1 MTSRDRHTHHRLGG
15 FVRNKIDEG
24 RFRELLEES
33 DDLQSDAMRSA
44 RTGLDDYVEAARE
57 ARLAARRDS
66 SRWGPV
72 AAAAGVAGAVT
83 LLASGTAWA
92 AGDDVAALQTAAG
105 LENLAVQT
113 YKTALTLPFIGGS
126 SANPVVKAFAEKTMG
141 QHNEHATAFNAA
153 VQRLG
158 GKPQLAPDPKYA
170 QVVQQ
175 TIPKIKGA
183 ADVVGLAITLEDVAA
198 QTYVKNVG
206 LVSTAE
212 LRQLFA
218 SVAGV
223 ESQHKAILLAV
234 QALIKGGAPELIA
247 LPPDLTK
254 LPDAAGSVGFPDTFY
269 PTTMAAPVEEGAVK

>member
-1 MTSRDRHTHHRLGG
+1 
-15 FVRNKIDEG
+15 
-24 RFRELLEES
+24 
-33 DDLQSDAMRSA
+33 
-44 RTGLDDYVEAARE
+44 
-57 ARLAARRDS
+57 
-66 SRWGPV
+66 
-72 AAAAGVAGAVT
+72 

-92 AGDDVAALQTAAG
+92 AGDDIAALQTAAG
-105 LENLAVQT
+105 IENLAVQT

-153 VQRLG
+153 AQRLG
-158 GKPQLAPDPKYA
+158 GKPQTAPDPKYA
-170 QVVQQ
+170 EVVKQ
-175 TIPKIKGA
+175 TVPKIKGA

-234 QALIKGGAPELIA
+234 QALVKGGTPELIA

-254 LPDAAGSVGFPDTFY
+254 LPAEAGSVGFPDTFY
-269 PTTMAAPVEEGAVK
+269 PTAMAAPVEEGAVK